1 MSRELPRL
9 GHEVTVCADGREAF
23 KVLEKSKFDAAILDL
38 RMPGVTGIDV
48 LQRLKE
54 ISPDTEAV
62 IMTGHATEETAIA
75 AVNLGAFRYMR
86 KPCKLAEIEI
96 LLRQVAEKRELQHKT
111 LALQTRVQAAE
122 GPTLMLGKSPQI
134 GRAHV

>member
-1 MSRELPRL
+1 MRDELPRL
-9 GHEVTVCADGREAF
+9 GHQVPVCPDGREAF

-38 RMPGVTGIDV
+38 RMPGVSGIDV

-75 AVNLGAFRYMR
+75 AVNLGAFRYVR

-96 LLRQVAEKRELQHKT
+96 ILRQVADKRDLQNKSI
-111 LALQTRVQAAE
+111 ALQTRV
-122 GPTLMLGKSPQI
+122 
-134 GRAHV
+134 